1 MTWTA
6 VVNCYQ
12 MTDAGCICIFV
23 IFLDSDIYVPSFKTR
38 WRLLSKWLSAS
49 SMILLMFE

>member
-6 VVNCYQ
+6 VVNCYE

-23 IFLDSDIYVPSFKTR
+23 IFLDSVPSLKTR

-49 SMILLMFE
+49 SVTVLMFE